1 LWITTHHLSFTGY
14 NQLEIIQF
22 QGFAKAIYEKM
33 LKKNC
38 SKTMQPAFPFGDCN
52 AAMRQLE

>member
-33 LKKNC
+33 LKKSVLKPCNL
-38 SKTMQPAFPFGDCN
+38 PFLLGI
-52 AAMRQLE
+52 AMRRCGN